1 MSRPAPRI
9 PFADWP
15 LHLFDERFGYAW
27 YTEPS
32 VLVIQTIHPEGTVPV
47 AESLHDAIDDV
58 LQRRWGAIAA
68 SGGLLIIHDWRT
80 MQAYT
85 SEARVAFLAR
95 MKRRERKYLRQVVV
109 LIQDRPLLRMAAQTA
124 NLVMALSSGGTLR
137 IATEATGLLAEYGIQ
152 RPLAE
157 AW

>member
-32 VLVIQTIHPEGTVPV
+32 VLVIQTIHPEGTVSV
-47 AESLHDAIDDV
+47 AESLHDAIEHV
-58 LQRRWGAIAA
+58 LQRCWDAISAN
-68 SGGLLIIHDWRT
+68 GGLLIIHDWRS
-80 MQAYT
+80 MRAYT

-95 MKRRERKYLRQVVV
+95 MRRRERKYLRQVVV
-109 LIQDRPLLRMAAQTA
+109 IIPDRPLLRMAVQTA
-124 NLVMALSSGGTLR
+124 NLVMALSSGGKLR
-137 IATEATGLLAEYGIQ
+137 VATEATAVLAEYGIQ
-152 RPLAE
+152 RPLPG